1 MSAWGFSLRGRVLQE
16 GDAATGRF
24 IPVGRKR
31 NFRNLLLPTNLGP
44 ARSGIDALTIKGR
57 IMKKIWLTGA
67 FLLLATPVL
76 AEQPPVVVTPVM
88 TTNATIS
95 GQPIVLPQKNAEVVV
110 ANYEIAPGA
119 SLPVHKHPF
128 PRYAYVLAGTL
139 QVTNTETGK
148 DAIYETG
155 AFIVEA
161 VGQWHKGANIG
172 KDPVKLLVIDMIEQ
186 GANNVVKQ

>member
-1 MSAWGFSLRGRVLQE
+1 MDAWKIE
-16 GDAATGRF
+16 
-24 IPVGRKR
+24 
-31 NFRNLLLPTNLGP
+31 
-44 ARSGIDALTIKGR
+44 GR
-57 IMKKIWLTGA
+57 IMNKIWLAGVL
-67 FLLLATPVL
+67 LLLATPL
-76 AEQPPVVVTPVM
+76 RAEQPPVVVTPVM

-128 PRYAYVLAGTL
+128 PRYAYVLSGTL

-148 DAIYETG
+148 DAVYETG

-186 GANNVVKQ
+186 GQNNVVKQ